1 MAVTGI
7 DYGYSTEMIMCRQA
21 RCKDRLKASL
31 LYSVLTCTT
40 VILPAEHAVAADSA
54 PVTSGSSQPPGYQ
67 QAIAEEA
74 EDLLAPEITEKGTTE
89 TPPATDSKSS
99 AASNRDRLDQVK
111 DAVREALAEPLEEPL
126 EQTLGETSEEPPS
139 DTNPVDARRQQI
151 RELVVDSPVPDDLK
165 EDRYVGEL
173 RDEVSQTLVVKSA
186 TARVME
192 ESLPSDQSTATN
204 GPGTYQ
210 VQPGDS
216 LWKIAEAQLGA
227 GHEWSAIYE
236 ANRDSLKNVDVL
248 LVGQTLKI
256 PNR

>member
-21 RCKDRLKASL
+21 RYKDRLKAAL
-31 LYSVLTCTT
+31 LYSVLACTT
-40 VILPAEHAVAADSA
+40 VILPAERTVAADSE
-54 PVTSGSSQPPGYQ
+54 PVTSESSQPRGYQ
-67 QAIAEEA
+67 RAIEEEA
-74 EDLLAPEITEKGTTE
+74 EEFLPSEITENGTTE
-89 TPPATDSKSS
+89 TPPATDSESS

-111 DAVREALAEPLEEPL
+111 DAVREAL
-126 EQTLGETSEEPPS
+126 GEASGEASGEPPS

-173 RDEVSQTLVVKSA
+173 RDEVSQTFVVRGA
-186 TARVME
+186 TAKVME
-192 ESLPSDQSTATN
+192 KSLPYDQSTATN
-204 GPGTYQ
+204 GPRTYQ

-216 LWKIAEAQLGA
+216 LWKIAEAQFGG
-227 GHEWSAIYE
+227 GHKWSAIYE